1 MYSSYGL
8 IGERRMDLDGKRV
21 VAIGEREGVNGPS
34 LKLLAES
41 AGADVVFS
49 VTQCF
54 V

>member
-1 MYSSYGL
+1 MYLMY
-8 IGERRMDLDGKRV
+8 KKV

-34 LKLLAES
+34 LRLLAES
-41 AGADVVFS
+41 AGASVVFS

>member
-1 MYSSYGL
+1 MEL
-8 IGERRMDLDGKRV
+8 KGKQV
-21 VAIGEREGVNGPS
+21 VAIGEREGVNGTS

-41 AGADVVFS
+41 AGASVVFS